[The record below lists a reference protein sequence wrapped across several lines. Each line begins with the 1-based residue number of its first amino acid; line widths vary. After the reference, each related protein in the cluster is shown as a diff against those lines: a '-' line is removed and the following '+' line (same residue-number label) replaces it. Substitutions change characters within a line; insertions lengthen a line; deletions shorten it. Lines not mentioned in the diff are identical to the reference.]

1 MEVFAQSEL
10 ALETFRKETSAW
22 LLENC
27 PESMRQPTKKYTD
40 IFWGGKNPTFTSDDQ
55 KIWFERMRDKGW
67 TVPHWPK
74 EYGGGGLNKQERK
87 ILKQEMRKLGCR
99 PPLYNFGISMLG
111 PALLKFGNEWQK
123 KQYLTAA
130 TQGELWWCQG
140 YSEPGAGSD
149 LAGLQTRAEDR
160 GDHYLV
166 NGQKV
171 WTSFADQADWIFCL
185 VRTDPEAPKHSGIS
199 FLLIDM
205 TSPGVSTSPIK
216 LISGSSPFC
225 ETFFDN
231 VKVPKENL
239 VGKENAGWS
248 IAKYLLT
255 HERTMISESDLTGA
269 TEKGVSDIAKD
280 KIGLENG
287 ILADTILRPEI
298 ARWAMNAA
306 AFKLSLNRL
315 TDEAKAGQGMGAKSS
330 FLKYYGTELN
340 KQKHELIMSISG
352 KEATVWEGAASNEG
366 FVPRA
371 FLRTKANS
379 IEGGTHEVQL
389 NIIAKRILG
398 LPSK

>member
-1 MEVFAQSEL
+1 MEV
-10 ALETFRKETSAW
+10 LEKKGTDLEMFRMETRAW
-22 LLENC
+22 LEENC
-27 PESMRQPTKKYTD
+27 PESMRKPAKSFSD
-40 IFWGGKNPTFTSDDQ
+40 IFWGGKNPSYASEDQ
-55 KIWFERMRDKGW
+55 KIWFERMRDKQW

-74 EYGGGGLNKQERK
+74 EYGGGGLSKPELK
-87 ILKQEMRKLGCR
+87 ILKQEMGRLGCR

-111 PALLKFGNEWQK
+111 PALLKFGNEGQK
-123 KQYLTAA
+123 SHFLQAA
-130 TQGELWWCQG
+130 TKGELWWCQG

-149 LAGLQTRAEDR
+149 LAGLQTRAEDK

-171 WTSFADQADWIFCL
+171 WTSYADHADWIFCL

-205 TSPGVSTSPIK
+205 NAPGVSTSPIK

-239 VGKENAGWS
+239 VGKENAGWT

-255 HERTMISESDLTGA
+255 HERTMISEMDSSRSK
-269 TEKGVSDIAKD
+269 EKTVEDIAKE
-280 KIGLENG
+280 KIGLEND
-287 ILADTILRPEI
+287 ILADTVLRTEV
-298 ARWAMNAA
+298 ARLAMNAT
-306 AFKLSLNRL
+306 AFKLSLARL
-315 TDEAKAGQGMGAKSS
+315 IDEAKTGKEMGAKSS
-330 FLKYYGTELN
+330 FLKYYGTEMN
-340 KQKHELIMSISG
+340 IQKHELIMALSG
-352 KEATVWEGAASNEG
+352 KDGTVWEGEDSSEG
-366 FVPRA
+366 FIPRG

-389 NIIAKRILG
+389 NIISKRILG